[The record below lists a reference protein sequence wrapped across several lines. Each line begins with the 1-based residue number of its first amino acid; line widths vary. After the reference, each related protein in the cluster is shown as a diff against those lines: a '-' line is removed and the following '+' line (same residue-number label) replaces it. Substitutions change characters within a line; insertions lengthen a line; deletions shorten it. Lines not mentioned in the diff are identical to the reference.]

1 MLHTVHRAVHG
12 YSILSQPFPKMI
24 TIEVTPEELLEMR
37 FNVKRYS
44 ELHPNHPNEY
54 FGKLRAG
61 IIEKLTAAFVKYQET
76 ANEDYMPE
84 LND

>member
-1 MLHTVHRAVHG
+1 MQKNASTAVMN
-12 YSILSQPFPKMI
+12 KI
-24 TIEVTPEELLEMR
+24 TLELTSEELLEMR

-44 ELHPNHPNEY
+44 ELYPNHPNEY